1 MSSQHQKPQQQ
12 AQSQNDPG
20 QQAVQP
26 PGQQGN
32 DRQDDATRQSPQ
44 RQAPGGSEQEEE

>member
-1 MSSQHQKPQQQ
+1 MSNQQQKPQQS
-12 AQSQNDPG
+12 QSEPN
-20 QQAVQP
+20 

-44 RQAPGGSEQEEE
+44 RQTPGSSEEEE

>member
-1 MSSQHQKPQQQ
+1 VHLRRLAPLETFMSNQNPQHQ
-12 AQSQNDPG
+12 SQI
-20 QQAVQP
+20 

-44 RQAPGGSEQEEE
+44 RQTPGGSEEEEE